1 MGRRRNVHGA
11 RFPEKITKQ
20 VCSLPLAQKLKAV
33 NVPQDSLWYWVPST
47 SSQHPLLV
55 SAEEIADYPLFQAT
69 AMSAFTAG
77 ELGELLPSEIEQQGE
92 FLRLLCLK
100 TPRAFSVA
108 YVLTPTDRQSEIES
122 KAPTEAEARAQM
134 LLYLIENKLFT
145 P

>member
-1 MGRRRNVHGA
+1 MRRRRNLHGA
-11 RFPEKITKQ
+11 RFPEKIAKQ
-20 VCSLPLAQKLKAV
+20 VCSLTLAQKLKAGG
-33 NVPQDSLWYWVPST
+33 VPQDSLWYWVPST

-55 SAEEIADYPLFQAT
+55 SAEELGEYPLFQAV
-69 AMSAFTAG
+69 AVSAFTAG

-92 FLRLLCLK
+92 SLRLLCLK

-108 YVLTPTDRQSEIES
+108 YVLTLADRQSEIES
-122 KAPTEAEARAQM
+122 KALTEAEARAQM